1 MALSKIGTPGLESSI
16 NTNLTGTVNGFTPT
30 VSNMAGRNLIV
41 NGSMNVWQ
49 RGTSFPYSSFGGAGF
64 CADRFWFYSYGGP
77 TSGNVERST
86 DVPANEGFAYSLFN
100 NTNSAMPSGTN
111 VELTAQ
117 GMSAPFS
124 VDKTYTLS
132 FWVKSTSEINT
143 TVYINWRNAHADGTN
158 STPAVA
164 TNPSYTI
171 PTTWTRISLSFTLN
185 AAPHA
190 NNRVLDFEY
199 SHKAGM
205 KITGVQL
212 EEGSVATPF
221 CPAGGGSYGAELAL
235 CQRYY
240 WQSHEGTKGSPS
252 GSVIATT
259 GVQGQTSTGMVNGVV
274 GILPVE
280 MRSNGTASI
289 YDWNNTA
296 GVLMR
301 FDPNSANHTG
311 QSGYAVVRNKRWL
324 FLNSNSG
331 LGASQVGAHIEIEAE
346 L

>member
-1 MALSKIGTPGLESSI
+1 MSSI
-16 NTNLTGTVNGFTPT
+16 SVNTITDASGGATTSINGFTPS
-30 VSNMAGRNLIV
+30 VSNMAGRNLVV

-117 GMSAPFS
+117 GMPAPFS
-124 VDKTYTLS
+124 VGKTYTLS
-132 FWVKSTSEINT
+132 FWVKGASEINT
-143 TVYINWRNAHADGTN
+143 TVYINWRNAHADGAN

-221 CPAGGGSYGAELAL
+221 EHRQYGQELAL

-240 WQSHEGTKGSPS
+240 EYGYTSFY
-252 GSVIATT
+252 GSVASASSFNPDYIWTTQFKIEKRATPT
-259 GVQGQTSTGMVNGVV
+259 IV
-274 GILPVE
+274 
-280 MRSNGTASI
+280 RSNVNDLRGAYDQRVIYTSGFESGFEITDTGTPIGGAFFNFAAS
-289 YDWNNTA
+289 
-296 GVLMR
+296 
-301 FDPNSANHTG
+301 
-311 QSGYAVVRNKRWL
+311 
-324 FLNSNSG
+324 
-331 LGASQVGAHIEIEAE
+331 AE